1 MSKRDSKNNI
11 NNLNKNKEN
20 ELKKSKNINI
30 NKMDDNHYFLNQ
42 KNIQQDLIFFKDD
55 ILKDLREIRQK
66 LFEELSIQKDE
77 QTYKLDL
84 YEKKI
89 EAQTQKIAYLSNLI
103 TESMKKTKTEELL
116 EQLSAKT
123 EQDFVKVDF
132 RMNNIQ
138 KEIRDGLYKQ
148 EKLFNETVLYPGIIG
163 YDCRFSN
170 FHSFVDYVL
179 SNIHQIIVYQ
189 ELLKG
194 YELHKIKGK
203 IDKDLSI
210 FQLQLK
216 NNFKAL
222 SEFTTE
228 KVKESE
234 KKMKNLLDNYNSKFV
249 DLRVENHETANML
262 KQQINDVANSFGKII
277 EIKNEIDERYE
288 EQDQKIENLK
298 IDIANNEVKINE
310 QKNEIN
316 TFDKKIQ
323 LLTRYIDNNFPQD
336 NNNNNNMDMSRNNRA
351 FKGRRVRSA
360 KEYIEGLIDV
370 FNSDNNNENSKK
382 NKKTKKFNFKA
393 ESFVKRYIKGK
404 IGIDDMYKHVKDFE
418 DKKQEELLLK
428 NKINKKPIL
437 KLSNK
442 SLSEEKIFKDKIN
455 NNPHFFNLTTVNS
468 IESPKRYFSDKNNR
482 INYSNKTDEE
492 SKLNSQINLNLN
504 LSLSKN
510 NTIKDNKTKI
520 KEKDIQHTSKINEIR
535 NNQSYQLKQRKYNNQ
550 SLINIKKNKK
560 FYMDSLDYDIDKYK
574 TPSFSSYNNINMRNS
589 SSQTQ
594 TLKQGRPMKID
605 SISRI
610 PNIDI
615 NRVIYPDKETK
626 RKFIITKSLSDGN
639 YNYSNQNK
647 INFDEFFEKRSKKPK
662 QKIKF
667 NKFKSPNNYISK
679 RQTFEN
685 KFIRQQFN
693 KGKLSN
699 FILHKPK
706 KKLLIVQ

>member
-1 MSKRDSKNNI
+1 
-11 NNLNKNKEN
+11 
-20 ELKKSKNINI
+20 
-30 NKMDDNHYFLNQ
+30 
-42 KNIQQDLIFFKDD
+42 
-55 ILKDLREIRQK
+55 
-66 LFEELSIQKDE
+66 
-77 QTYKLDL
+77 
-84 YEKKI
+84 
-89 EAQTQKIAYLSNLI
+89 
-103 TESMKKTKTEELL
+103 
-116 EQLSAKT
+116 
-123 EQDFVKVDF
+123 
-132 RMNNIQ
+132 
-138 KEIRDGLYKQ
+138 
-148 EKLFNETVLYPGIIG
+148 
-163 YDCRFSN
+163 
-170 FHSFVDYVL
+170 
-179 SNIHQIIVYQ
+179 
-189 ELLKG
+189 
-194 YELHKIKGK
+194 
-203 IDKDLSI
+203 
-210 FQLQLK
+210 
-216 NNFKAL
+216 
-222 SEFTTE
+222 
-228 KVKESE
+228 
-234 KKMKNLLDNYNSKFV
+234 MKNLLDNYNSKFV

-336 NNNNNNMDMSRNNRA
+336 NNNNNNNNNMDMSRNNRA

-360 KEYIEGLIDV
+360 KEYIEGLIYV

-418 DKKQEELLLK
+418 EKKQEELLLK

-510 NTIKDNKTKI
+510 NTIKDIKTKI

-626 RKFIITKSLSDGN
+626 IKFIITKSLSDGN